1 LIRENF
7 LNLNEDK
14 TEYILFGES
23 ATIMQICLKNRINVC
38 IQYLRKESVSGL
50 RQERMTYSLQ
60 QVLIKHVN

>member
-1 LIRENF
+1 MIRKNF

-38 IQYLRKESVSGL
+38 IQYLRKVCF
-50 RQERMTYSLQ
+50 RP
-60 QVLIKHVN
+60 